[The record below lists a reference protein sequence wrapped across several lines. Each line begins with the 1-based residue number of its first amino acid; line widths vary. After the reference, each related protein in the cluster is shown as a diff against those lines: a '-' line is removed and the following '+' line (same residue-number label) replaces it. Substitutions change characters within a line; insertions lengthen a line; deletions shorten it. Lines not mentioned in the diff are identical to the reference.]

1 MVSTLVLIYFGR
13 STGNTIKINFIRL
26 HRSIGNTIKINF
38 IRLQTVDLQI
48 CLVLIFL
55 KGSEA
60 RLLYHIL
67 YFWRKIFLI
76 LNFINWPNFI
86 IWLSLLLEILGNIC
100 IVVICC
106 PVCNFEINCSFLR
119 SISDAVLTWGLPEF
133 LHLVRFRLTNKT
145 FFRSARTSRT
155 ERL

>member
-67 YFWRKIFLI
+67 CF
-76 LNFINWPNFI
+76 
-86 IWLSLLLEILGNIC
+86 
-100 IVVICC
+100 
-106 PVCNFEINCSFLR
+106 
-119 SISDAVLTWGLPEF
+119 
-133 LHLVRFRLTNKT
+133 
-145 FFRSARTSRT
+145 
-155 ERL
+155 